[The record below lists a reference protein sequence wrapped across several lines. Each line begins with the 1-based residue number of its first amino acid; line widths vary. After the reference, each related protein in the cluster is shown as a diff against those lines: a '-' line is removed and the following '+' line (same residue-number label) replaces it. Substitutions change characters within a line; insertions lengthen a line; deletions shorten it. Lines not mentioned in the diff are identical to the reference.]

1 MDILMSYRDKLER
14 AIEKYPCI
22 NNTLVDLEKKS
33 NVKKV
38 YIAYGEYLVTL

>member
-1 MDILMSYRDKLER
+1 MDVLMAYRDKLER

-22 NNTLVDLEKKS
+22 NNALVDLEKKT

-38 YIAYGEYLVTL
+38 YIAYGMYER